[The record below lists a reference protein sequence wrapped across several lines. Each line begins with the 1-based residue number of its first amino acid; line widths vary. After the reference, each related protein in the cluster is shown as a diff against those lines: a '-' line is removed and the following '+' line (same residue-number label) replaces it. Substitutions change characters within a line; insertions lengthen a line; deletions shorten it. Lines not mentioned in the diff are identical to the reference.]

1 MFSRFRSVWFCPALP
16 CIALPQS
23 AEIAQLCG
31 SILMNVSKT
40 KSFDGMA
47 NVVAGL
53 DSLTQYVTRDS
64 REPGPLTMCLNALAN
79 ICDAVDVGADVVKN
93 GNPCVPLL
101 LENTCVP
108 LLQQRCPLRPV
119 IVSVLHMLVCC
130 RLQGRRSDY

>member
-1 MFSRFRSVWFCPALP
+1 MFSRFRSAWFCPALP

-53 DSLTQYVTRDS
+53 DSLTQYVSRDS

-79 ICDAVDVGADVVKN
+79 ICDAVDVGADVVKH

-101 LENTCVP
+101 LE
-108 LLQQRCPLRPV
+108 R
-119 IVSVLHMLVCC
+119 
-130 RLQGRRSDY
+130 